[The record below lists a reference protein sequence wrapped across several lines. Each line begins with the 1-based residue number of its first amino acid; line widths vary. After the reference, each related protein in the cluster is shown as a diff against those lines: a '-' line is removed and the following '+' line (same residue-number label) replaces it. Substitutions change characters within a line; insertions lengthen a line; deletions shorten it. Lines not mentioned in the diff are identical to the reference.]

1 MNATGMTY
9 EDAMS
14 DAVSHTIDRMGY
26 REVAE
31 MIADWKALNR
41 PGEFTDWQRERV
53 WLRLERETEKANQ
66 SYFEGF
72 E

>member
-1 MNATGMTY
+1 MRSDSYN
-9 EDAMS
+9 DAMS
-14 DAVSHTIDRMGY
+14 DAVSHTIDCMGY

-41 PGEFTDWQRERV
+41 PGTFTDWQRERV